1 MTHRKFI
8 CVCACILL
16 LCLQGCTY
24 YARPSS
30 PSSEVLFCKDN
41 YVPIMKYGFSGK
53 RTAFRTQ
60 IELFGLSMDPVEDY
74 NCMLNTDGTIS
85 DFVYNKDSQYYINQ
99 EYSKKI
105 INNLNN
111 GTYGSDLKQWYNSY
125 NDLLRDG
132 EYILEHFGFIRTPE
146 SGYVIIGYTY
156 KGNNDSYLLELDTEF
171 DSIINKTKFSID
183 EAEISGLI
191 DTNNGYIH
199 VYGLIWFDEN
209 LTLQNAVPS
218 QIIRQPKETIKKWLY
233 SSGYDHMSDSID
245 TETTFFYERIDDIVY
260 YSFLAADLDNTEK
273 TSRYCCEFTTSG
285 ELLRLVCCRG
295 VGALYVSLLS
305 DKSTITDWYYQ

>member
-8 CVCACILL
+8 CVCACILLL

-111 GTYGSDLKQWYNSY
+111 GTYGLDLKQWYKSY

-146 SGYVIIGYTY
+146 SGSCSFG
-156 KGNNDSYLLELDTEF
+156 S
-171 DSIINKTKFSID
+171 KT
-183 EAEISGLI
+183 
-191 DTNNGYIH
+191 
-199 VYGLIWFDEN
+199 
-209 LTLQNAVPS
+209 
-218 QIIRQPKETIKKWLY
+218 
-233 SSGYDHMSDSID
+233 
-245 TETTFFYERIDDIVY
+245 
-260 YSFLAADLDNTEK
+260 SFLKTYLRYLTGQPSLK
-273 TSRYCCEFTTSG
+273 GTTTSFTSRSTSQFPPGTARRSGVFNACGTTKSSFCTTSP
-285 ELLRLVCCRG
+285 
-295 VGALYVSLLS
+295 
-305 DKSTITDWYYQ
+305 